1 MRLKLVALVALLA
14 IGLGTTAWAM
24 GALGAGAGPAPDY
37 LTAAVARGD
46 VTQDAAATGT
56 VATTASYGL
65 AFGSSPR
72 LITAASTAAGSSTT
86 AWHVASVTAKVGAA
100 VKKGDVL
107 AVADTKDLTVQLAD
121 STTSVRA
128 AKVQLLVANT
138 QLDDATT
145 TAQIRQARIAV
156 YNAESQLS
164 QAQQNRTDL
173 VTQIKAATIRAPIDG
188 TVVTVNVGAGLDAP
202 SGDAVVVNADT
213 LQTTA
218 QVVESDLPNVAVGQ
232 TAQITVGAL
241 GLDLAGTVATVAP
254 VATSSS
260 GSNSVVSYAVTITF
274 DDPSGRVRPGMSAD
288 VSISTAEATN
298 VLTVPTSALVG
309 ANGTYLVRLLGANGE
324 IATRPVTVGLVT
336 NTRAEIRDGVTEGE
350 IVITGVATAQ
360 TTTTGGTGAGAG
372 LGGGFVPGGGRGQGA
387 GQGRP

>member
-24 GALGAGAGPAPDY
+24 GALATGAGPAPDY
-37 LTAAVARGD
+37 LTATVARGD

-188 TVVTVNVGAGLDAP
+188 AVVTVNVGAGLDAP